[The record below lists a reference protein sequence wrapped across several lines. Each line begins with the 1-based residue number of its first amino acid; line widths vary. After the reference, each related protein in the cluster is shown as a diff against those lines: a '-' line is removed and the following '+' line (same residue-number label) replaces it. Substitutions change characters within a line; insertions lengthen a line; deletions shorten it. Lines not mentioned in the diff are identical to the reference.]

1 MVKIGIKDGEIQAEE
16 EILNISSFLP
26 DLSLIPWE
34 FYVGTDLWG
43 KSFLSERNLS
53 LKRLFG
59 AAKCSRN
66 KC

>member
-1 MVKIGIKDGEIQAEE
+1 MVKIGIKDGEIQAGEQ
-16 EILNISSFLP
+16 ILTISLFLS
-26 DLSLIPWE
+26 DLSLVPWE
-34 FYVGTDLWG
+34 LYVGTDLWG